1 MSYKSFKEY
10 IEINYG
16 DQLQEQVSQYVKN
29 HHDGQGFHSLNVLS
43 LLDQKIENLQVMSL
57 SCRRD
62 VGPRIEID
70 VHVKALIVTKGLGT
84 RDYNADQKTRWFT
97 VYMKAVL
104 KDGLH
109 EVEFSDTDEYY
120 GGKFDIEN
128 AFDAYLVPYLSTD
141 QLENVA
147 DDFTQFY
154 CGEEA
159 YDGTESPLKTLLR
172 ELDLTWYLSDLPQ
185 GEMGR
190 MYFRDKEEDY
200 EIWYQPEPGRM
211 VPRIEKMHDIVPRG
225 AMLISKSHYFMNSY
239 GSRADTIAHEI
250 VHWDKH
256 DLFFEVLSLL
266 NEAEKSLYCEAT
278 PAGSPDGL
286 EGIAKARWWAE
297 WQANAL
303 APRYLMPRWAFN
315 KIFSEM
321 LEKYAGDNYLT
332 RGQVLECAIGDIAR
346 YFQVSV
352 YEVKLRALQLGYKQ
366 AEGAYLRFKGH
377 DQPAFSFNSEALGD
391 YETFI
396 LDGKNGSR
404 LYEEDARFKALIDSE
419 QFVYTGC
426 VICINDP
433 LYVKKTDDPA
443 YPQGYALTD
452 FALDHVDLCCL
463 KFTRHYAQNDRA
475 YEYYNQCYLSRDVNA
490 PEFKEAKDID
500 YSVNA
505 DTLAEAEG
513 LKGYADESAR
523 LANILA
529 TLPPTFWGTFDAHMN
544 RLKKEKKLTNEKM
557 QFRTGFSERHI
568 RELRKGDENVKR
580 ETAFALCIAMHLHP
594 YLSDDFIRKAGGYP
608 LTPEGMF
615 YRTLI
620 ERHYMEPL
628 SYINEKLRAR
638 GYKPWGVED
647 KILDTGYDA

>member
-1 MSYKSFKEY
+1 
-10 IEINYG
+10 
-16 DQLQEQVSQYVKN
+16 
-29 HHDGQGFHSLNVLS
+29 
-43 LLDQKIENLQVMSL
+43 
-57 SCRRD
+57 
-62 VGPRIEID
+62 
-70 VHVKALIVTKGLGT
+70 
-84 RDYNADQKTRWFT
+84 
-97 VYMKAVL
+97 MKAVL

-109 EVEFSDTDEYY
+109 EVEFSDADEYY

-128 AFDAYLVPYLSTD
+128 ALDAYLIPYLSTD

-172 ELDLTWYLSDLPQ
+172 ELDLTWYMSDLPQ

-211 VPRIEKMHDIVPRG
+211 VPRIEKVHDIVPRG

-256 DLFFEVLSLL
+256 DLFFEVQALL
-266 NEAEKSLYCEAT
+266 NEDEKSLYCEAT
-278 PAGSPDGL
+278 PVGSPDGL

-321 LEKYAGDNYLT
+321 LEKYAGDDYLT
-332 RGQVLECAIGDIAR
+332 RGQVLECAIGDTAR

-377 DQPAFSFNSEALGD
+377 DQLAFSFNSEALGD

-433 LYVKKTDDPA
+433 LYVKKTDDPP

-513 LKGYADESAR
+513 LKGYADESKC
-523 LANILA
+523 LILG
-529 TLPPTFWGTFDAHMN
+529 W
-544 RLKKEKKLTNEKM
+544 
-557 QFRTGFSERHI
+557 I
-568 RELRKGDENVKR
+568 
-580 ETAFALCIAMHLHP
+580 
-594 YLSDDFIRKAGGYP
+594 
-608 LTPEGMF
+608 
-615 YRTLI
+615 
-620 ERHYMEPL
+620 
-628 SYINEKLRAR
+628 
-638 GYKPWGVED
+638 
-647 KILDTGYDA
+647 